1 MALSCQKVNL
11 RVFWHKQTSRSKQ
24 VRAIGDFVPPI
35 DRRCLSQHIKFEIQI
50 FIYWDRGKSLKY
62 DMVKFSNYVH
72 SLELHTKPLVNI

>member
-1 MALSCQKVNL
+1 MNILRQVLVTIHRFKVAW
-11 RVFWHKQTSRSKQ
+11 VKSRRFENVLGHS
-24 VRAIGDFVPPI
+24 F
-35 DRRCLSQHIKFEIQI
+35 DRRCLSQHIKFKIQI